1 MPCVEACARAEYLA
15 SRLEES
21 KYISHQQR
29 YDDAIKFFHARW
41 NPLVLINVLC
51 ILGIVKLGDFGIAK
65 VLDASDDY
73 AKTQI
78 GTPYYLSPEICESKP
93 YGRSSD
99 VWSLGVV
106 LFEILAL
113 ELPFQA
119 QSLPALVVKI
129 CTVEPNYD
137 KLATSFSQQLIDMN
151 KSLLNKNCDLRPD
164 VRELVKSDFMMK
176 HISRLL
182 SYTIRIGKG
191 GAEGAA
197 ASDQLGLPPDA
208 PPTRSAEVLGSPQGA
223 VRADM
228 DAEEADRNIEIERK
242 RQREMELQSKESQVR

>member
-1 MPCVEACARAEYLA
+1 M
-15 SRLEES
+15 
-21 KYISHQQR
+21 
-29 YDDAIKFFHARW
+29 
-41 NPLVLINVLC
+41 
-51 ILGIVKLGDFGIAK
+51 GDFGIAK

-78 GTPYYLSPEICESKP
+78 GTPYYLSPEICESRP

-119 QSLPALVVKI
+119 PSLPALVTKI
-129 CTVEPNYD
+129 CIMEPNYERISN
-137 KLATSFSQQLIDMN
+137 SFSPQLVDIN
-151 KSLLNKNCDLRPD
+151 KTMLNKNCDARPD
-164 VRELVKSDFMMK
+164 VRELVKSEFMIK

-191 GAEGAA
+191 GAERAA
-197 ASDQLGLPPDA
+197 GGDDA
-208 PPTRSAEVLGSPQGA
+208 GGGTPEALDSPHDNVRRNIEEVERS
-223 VRADM
+223 
-228 DAEEADRNIEIERK
+228 IEIERK
-242 RQREMELQSKESQVR
+242 KQRELEMQSKETQVGFLFHFSSFYELTTFCPFQAAAERQLRHKEERDALKKLM

>member
-1 MPCVEACARAEYLA
+1 VLNY
-15 SRLEES
+15 
-21 KYISHQQR
+21 
-29 YDDAIKFFHARW
+29 AIV
-41 NPLVLINVLC
+41 NLDV
-51 ILGIVKLGDFGIAK
+51 GIVKLGDFGIAK

-78 GTPYYLSPEICESKP
+78 GTPYYLSPEICESRP

-119 QSLPALVVKI
+119 QSLPALVTKI
-129 CTVEPNYD
+129 CMMEPNYE
-137 KLATSFSQQLIDMN
+137 KISGSFCPQLVDMN
-151 KSLLNKNCDLRPD
+151 KSMLNKNCDARPD
-164 VRELVKSDFMMK
+164 VRELVKSEFMIK

-197 ASDQLGLPPDA
+197 AASEAGSHGTDA
-208 PPTRSAEVLGSPQGA
+208 LDSPHDD
-223 VRADM
+223 VRTDM
-228 DAEEADRNIEIERK
+228 DAEEAERNIEIERK
-242 RQREMELQSKESQVR
+242 RQRDQEIQGKEAQVEIFLCYFVNRSIISVSILLL